1 MKIALDA
8 TYGFGENLSGV
19 GVYCREILLGLSRAH
34 PEQTFA
40 FCARPHRLRQLWRER
55 LPANV
60 QRRLLW
66 DSVAPRYAALFHGLN
81 QRLPEWRAR
90 RMVSTFHDLF
100 VMTGEYSTPEFRRR
114 FTEQARFAASRS
126 DLIITVSAFTASQVS
141 ALLGVETPRIRVIHH
156 GVRAPSNVPTDEQ
169 REDIVL
175 SVGAV
180 QVRKN
185 VDRLV
190 EAFERL
196 PESWRLVLAGGQ
208 GYGFE
213 RIRERIERSPARA
226 RIQIAGYVDRAAL
239 ESLYS
244 RARILAFPS
253 LDEGF
258 GIPVLEA
265 MAWGVP
271 VLTANRSA
279 LPEVAGSAALLVDP
293 LNTEEIAAALS
304 VLAEDSE
311 LRQRLA
317 ELGRERAA
325 SFRWEDAVT
334 RTWGVYQELIG

>member
-8 TYGFGENLSGV
+8 TYGLGENLSGV
-19 GVYCREILLGLSRAH
+19 GVYCREILLGLARAY

-40 FCARPHRLRQLWRER
+40 FCVRPHRARQLWRER

-60 QRRLLW
+60 QRRLLF
-66 DSVAPRYAALFHGLN
+66 DGFAQPSAGLFHGLN
-81 QRLPEWRAR
+81 QRLPEWRLR

-114 FTEQARFAASRS
+114 FTEQARHAASRS

-141 ALLGVETPRIRVIHH
+141 ALLGVESSRIRVIHH
-156 GVRAPSNVPTDEQ
+156 GVRMPSSAPSDEE
-169 REDIVL
+169 REDVVL
-175 SVGAV
+175 TVGAV

-185 VDRLV
+185 IARLV

-196 PESWRLVLAGGQ
+196 PNSWRLVLAGGQ
-208 GYGFE
+208 GYGFDA
-213 RIRERIERSPARA
+213 IRQRIERSPARA
-226 RIQIAGYVDRAAL
+226 RIQISGYVDQAAL

-271 VLTANRSA
+271 VLTSNRSA
-279 LPEVAGSAALLVDP
+279 LPEVAGAAALLVDP
-293 LNTEEIAAALS
+293 LDTEQISTALS
-304 VLAEDSE
+304 ELAENGE
-311 LRQRLA
+311 LRRRLA
-317 ELGRERAA
+317 LAGRERAKR
-325 SFRWEDAVT
+325 FRWEDAVV
-334 RTWGVYQELIG
+334 RTWKVYQELAG

>member
-1 MKIALDA
+1 MKIVLDA
-8 TYGFGENLSGV
+8 TYGLGENLSGV
-19 GVYCREILLGLSRAH
+19 GVYCREILFGISSAH

-60 QRRLLW
+60 QRRLLL
-66 DSVAPRYAALFHGLN
+66 DSFAPRSAALFHGLN

-141 ALLGVETPRIRVIHH
+141 ALLSVEAPRIRVIHH
-156 GVRAPSNVPTDEQ
+156 GVRAPSSVPTDEQ

-185 VDRLV
+185 IARLV

-196 PESWRLVLAGGQ
+196 PKSWRLVLAGGQ

-226 RIQIAGYVDRAAL
+226 RIQIAGYVDQAAL
-239 ESLYS
+239 ESWYS

-293 LNTEEIAAALS
+293 LDTEEIAAALS
-304 VLAEDSE
+304 ALAEDSE

-317 ELGRERAA
+317 ELGRRRAA
-325 SFRWEDAVT
+325 DFRWEDAVT
-334 RTWGVYQELIG
+334 RTWSVYQELIG

>member
-8 TYGFGENLSGV
+8 TYGLGENLSGV
-19 GVYCREILLGLSRAH
+19 GVYCREILFGLARAH

-40 FCARPHRLRQLWRER
+40 FCVRPHRIRQLWQES

-60 QRRLLW
+60 QRRLLL
-66 DSVAPRYAALFHGLN
+66 DSFALRSAELFHGLN
-81 QRLPEWRAR
+81 QRLPRWRTR
-90 RMVSTFHDLF
+90 RMVTTFHDLF

-141 ALLGVETPRIRVIHH
+141 ELLGVEPSRIRVIHH
-156 GVRAPSNVPTDEQ
+156 GVRAPASVPPDEQ
-169 REDIVL
+169 REDLVL

-185 VDRLV
+185 IARLV
-190 EAFERL
+190 EAFEPL

-213 RIRERIERSPARA
+213 VIRERIDRSPARD
-226 RIQIAGYVDRAAL
+226 RIQVAGYVDRAML
-239 ESLYS
+239 ETLYS

-271 VLTANRSA
+271 VLTSNRSA
-279 LPEVAGSAALLVDP
+279 LPEVAGGAALLVDP
-293 LNTEEIAAALS
+293 LNTEQISNALKAL
-304 VLAEDSE
+304 VEDRD
-311 LRQRLA
+311 LRTKLVVAGRQRVQ
-317 ELGRERAA
+317 
-325 SFRWEDAVT
+325 SFRWEHAIA
-334 RTWGVYQELIG
+334 RTWDVYQELVG

>member
-1 MKIALDA
+1 
-8 TYGFGENLSGV
+8 
-19 GVYCREILLGLSRAH
+19 
-34 PEQTFA
+34 
-40 FCARPHRLRQLWRER
+40 LRQLWRER